1 MIKSLWAKI
10 TGASILQKAARTTAY
25 TVINFGSSQLIR
37 LLSNLVLTRLLF
49 PEAFG
54 IMALSG
60 LLLTALSQFS
70 DVGIK
75 TSIIRS
81 ERGEDQVFLDTAWS
95 LKVVRGVFLF
105 AMAWLLS
112 YPMSILYGD
121 PIFTKIVPMMAIIL
135 IVEGLL
141 PTSVDLAYRH
151 MEMGRLTA
159 LEIGANLITV
169 ISMIF
174 CSWLTGD
181 VWGLAYG
188 TVLGAI
194 GKFIL
199 FKIFLPGHGNSFV
212 FERPAMRELLTF
224 GIWIFPSTIA
234 TFIAMQSDKFLL
246 GIYVS
251 LETLGI
257 YNIGY
262 FLASFPLML
271 AQTLGGRVMTSFYR
285 NSPPGESAANFNR
298 IRKLIFVA
306 FGGLSVSIIV
316 LVLIGGWLVA
326 FLYDDRYLEA
336 GVMLVTLTS
345 MHILQIHQ
353 IPYQHAV
360 LGLGS
365 SRQYF
370 TLIAVKALAM
380 ISCIWLG
387 LEFFGLL
394 GGIIGQGVAFL
405 ISYPA
410 SLFYAIRM
418 KVWDPLFDI
427 FLFAVAAVITSTA
440 WFLYSDQM
448 QSLIG
453 Y

>member
-1 MIKSLWAKI
+1 
-10 TGASILQKAARTTAY
+10 
-25 TVINFGSSQLIR
+25 
-37 LLSNLVLTRLLF
+37 
-49 PEAFG
+49 
-54 IMALSG
+54 
-60 LLLTALSQFS
+60 
-70 DVGIK
+70 
-75 TSIIRS
+75 
-81 ERGEDQVFLDTAWS
+81 
-95 LKVVRGVFLF
+95 
-105 AMAWLLS
+105 
-112 YPMSILYGD
+112 
-121 PIFTKIVPMMAIIL
+121 
-135 IVEGLL
+135 
-141 PTSVDLAYRH
+141 
-151 MEMGRLTA
+151 
-159 LEIGANLITV
+159 
-169 ISMIF
+169 
-174 CSWLTGD
+174 
-181 VWGLAYG
+181 
-188 TVLGAI
+188 
-194 GKFIL
+194 
-199 FKIFLPGHGNSFV
+199 
-212 FERPAMRELLTF
+212 
-224 GIWIFPSTIA
+224 
-234 TFIAMQSDKFLL
+234 
-246 GIYVS
+246 
-251 LETLGI
+251 
-257 YNIGY
+257 
-262 FLASFPLML
+262 
-271 AQTLGGRVMTSFYR
+271 MTSFYR

-394 GGIIGQGVAFL
+394 GGIIGQGVAFV